1 MAYSTQLTQDQAY
14 LKLDHP
20 LEQDLFN
27 LRHIQVI
34 EAMDEPFEI
43 TAQAVS
49 EKPDIDYKQLIGKEV
64 TFTLDIE
71 GDPRYFHGVVG
82 SFKQYATPDPNT
94 REVTWYELKVYPKMW
109 LLKLA
114 TDCRVYQDQTPL
126 AIIEQVLKEH
136 GITDFR
142 IQCTQCGTTPREY
155 CVQYNE
161 THFNFIARLMEEEGI
176 FYYFKHEHGKHILIL
191 GDKPTAH
198 ELAAGAE
205 RVEYEQATP
214 AYPLLNVVT
223 SCDPKH
229 KVVSLAHGMADY
241 NMTIASTKLFS
252 LLKNN
257 DGSVLPGSQ
266 QEEARADGF
275 GASDATRFG
284 ENFTYPGQVDHEDIP
299 TQERLEHLTRLRL
312 EEMESGQS
320 HIEGTSTVPYFMTG
334 FKFALTKH
342 HRADLNKT
350 YVLRRVIHE
359 ISSSFADSSQEART
373 PEDIPDYLLYTNRFE
388 AFEDTTTYRPAR
400 KTPRPKIESIQSA
413 IVTGP
418 KGEEIWT
425 DHYGRIK
432 VQFKWDRRG
441 KFDEKSSCWV
451 RVLQGWGGNNWGVL
465 FTPRIDMEV
474 MVTFLDGDPSRPLVT
489 GCLYNSDHMPP
500 YLPERVTNEMSPT
513 KSTIKSNSSKGGD
526 GFNEIRYEDKK
537 DEEQV
542 YFRAQKDFDSY
553 IIENVTTHIAKGSIW
568 TSVDNG
574 DRDVALYG
582 QGQAKAKETPRG
594 QAHPQGKGDDNLE
607 ITTGNRNISFLSGF
621 GSVLDSYYMK
631 AGDYAYLNDKG
642 SQSFIQVEGN
652 YYRTLVK
659 GNHDTVIDTGNHSLF
674 IDQGEHHTTIQT
686 GKRAFEINKGNDD
699 VHIHTG
705 DQLTYIETGDQK
717 TLIDKGNVGLTIGLG
732 NKVQNLHEGN
742 YKVTLDKGDHSLTI
756 GVGNMS
762 IVLSKGDK
770 TESINGNYTGTVNEN
785 YTLTILGNLDIVCKG
800 AISVQSGKSIS
811 FNAAESISLTA
822 GEAIA
827 MDAGGDIS
835 LSTAAN
841 AKVTSLQNTSVK
853 ATGAIELTSVG
864 ETSLE
869 ATAGFTLSSAAIT
882 MEAMTGGINMT
893 SAGGIETESLSATT
907 IVSPSDIT
915 LEGTAV
921 SITACS
927 FSVAL

>member
-20 LEQDLFN
+20 LKEDLFN
-27 LRHIQVI
+27 VRHIKVV
-34 EAMDEPFEI
+34 ETMDEPFEI
-43 TAQAVS
+43 TAQMVS
-49 EKPDIDYKQLIGKEV
+49 EKPDIDYKKLIGKDV

-71 GDPRYFHGVVG
+71 GKPRYFHGVVG
-82 SFKQYATPDPNT
+82 SFRQYATPDPNT
-94 REVTWYELKVYPKMW
+94 HDVTWYELKAYPKMW

-114 TDCRVYQDQTPL
+114 SDCRVYQNQTPL
-126 AIIEQVLKEH
+126 DIIEQVLKDH
-136 GITDFR
+136 GINDFK
-142 IQCTQCGTTPREY
+142 IQCTQCGKTAREY
-155 CVQYNE
+155 CVQYKE
-161 THFNFIARLMEEEGI
+161 THFNFISRLMEEEGI
-176 FYYFKHEHGKHILIL
+176 FYYFKHEHGKHTLIL
-191 GDKPTAH
+191 GDKPTIH

-205 RVEYEQATP
+205 KIEYEHVTP
-214 AYPLLNVVT
+214 SYPLLNLIT
-223 SCDPKH
+223 TCDPKH

-241 NMTIASTKLFS
+241 NMTIASTKLLS
-252 LLKNN
+252 LLKNK
-257 DGSVLPGSQ
+257 DGVLVQEGQGSA
-266 QEEARADGF
+266 ER
-275 GASDATRFG
+275 SDAFEAYDSTRFG
-284 ENFTYPGQVDHEDIP
+284 ENFEYPGQVDHEDIP
-299 TQERLEHLTRLRL
+299 TQERLEHLAKLRL

-342 HRADLNKT
+342 HKPDLNKT

-359 ISSSFADSSQEART
+359 ISSSFADSDQESHD
-373 PEDIPDYLLYTNRFE
+373 PHDIPDYLLYTNSFE
-388 AFEDTTTYRPAR
+388 AFEEKTTYRPAR
-400 KTPRPKIESIQSA
+400 KTPRPKIESVQSA
-413 IVTGP
+413 VVTGP

-425 DHYGRIK
+425 DKYGRIK
-432 VQFKWDRRG
+432 VQFKWDQRG

-451 RVLQGWGGNNWGVL
+451 RVLQGWGGNNWGIL
-465 FTPRIDMEV
+465 FTPRINMEV
-474 MVTFLDGDPSRPLVT
+474 MVTFLEGDPSRPLVT

-500 YLPERVTNEMSPT
+500 YLPERITSEMSPT
-513 KSTIKSNSSKGGD
+513 KSTIKSNSSKGGA

-542 YFRAQKDFDSY
+542 YFRAQKDFDRY
-553 IIENVTTHIAKGSIW
+553 IIENVTTHIEKGSTW
-568 TSVDNG
+568 TSIDNG
-574 DRDVALYG
+574 DRDIALYG
-582 QGQAKAKETPRG
+582 QGAAKAKETPKG

-607 ITTGNRNISFLSGF
+607 ITTGNRNLSFLSGF

-642 SQSFIQVEGN
+642 SKSFIQVEGN

-659 GNHDTVIDTGNHSLF
+659 GNHDTVIGTGNQSVF

-717 TLIDKGNVGLTIGLG
+717 TLIDKGNIGLKIGLG
-732 NKVQNLHEGN
+732 NKVQNLTEGN

-762 IVLSKGDK
+762 ITLSKGDK
-770 TESINGNYTGTVNEN
+770 TESVNGNYTGTVTEN

-822 GEAIA
+822 GSAIS
-827 MDAGGDIS
+827 MEAGGDIS

-841 AKVTSLQNTSVK
+841 AKVTSVQKTSVN
-853 ATGAIELTSVG
+853 ATGAIELMSVG
-864 ETSLE
+864 ETTIQ
-869 ATAGFTLSSAAIT
+869 ATAGLAASSAAIT
-882 MEAMTGGINMT
+882 MEAMAGGINMT

-907 IVSPSDIT
+907 IASPSEIA
-915 LEGTAV
+915 LEGTSV
-921 SITACS
+921 SITTCS
-927 FSVAL
+927 FSVGL